1 MTTDKTTPQ
10 SIMLFN
16 EEYILIRK
24 RRFLAGNIAMA
35 SMAKYISAIENRSL
49 AYVVKKFA
57 QNGVDAAETMPQ
69 ELVDMQIQTV
79 MNSQKTA

>member
-1 MTTDKTTPQ
+1 MPFD
-10 SIMLFN
+10 

-35 SMAKYISAIENRSL
+35 SMAKYVSAIENCSL
-49 AYVVKKFA
+49 TYVAQKFA
-57 QNGVDAAETMPQ
+57 QNGVNVAESMPQ
-69 ELVDMQIQTV
+69 DLVDMQIQSV